1 MANTT
6 KRGTEEVNHN
16 EIHNATRLIWER
28 LGRSVYCLQLE
39 ISGRRFLVMN
49 RQILEVKRQK
59 PLLFSLTIEQMFDA
73 T

>member
-1 MANTT
+1 M
-6 KRGTEEVNHN
+6 GHN